1 MNLSIYQVQLETSV
15 CLIYTAKMDYTA
27 TISPAKLKRTKE
39 NNARKTQT
47 AKMDSIALIQYALTQ
62 LHSQV

>member
-1 MNLSIYQVQLETSV
+1 MNLSIYQVRLETSV
-15 CLIYTAKMDYTA
+15 CLIYTAKMDYPA

-47 AKMDSIALIQYALTQ
+47 AKMDSIALIQYALSQ

>member
-1 MNLSIYQVQLETSV
+1 MNLSIYQVRLETSV
-15 CLIYTAKMDYTA
+15 CLIYTAKMDHSA

-47 AKMDSIALIQYALTQ
+47 AKMGSIALIQYALTQ
-62 LHSQV
+62 LHNQV